1 MKKTYRSGVFFCQK
15 DYLLRNLWIPNI
27 VTRMAMKI
35 IAHSLSVGTAAGV
48 IEGEFTVKVKVSE
61 IPPLEKVNW

>member
-1 MKKTYRSGVFFCQK
+1 
-15 DYLLRNLWIPNI
+15 
-27 VTRMAMKI
+27 MKI